1 MLTNIDLDIY
11 EIYCNLYDAICVID
25 KSINNIGLWSGNFI
39 EINTS
44 ERDNLERM
52 SNRLDIDGR
61 L

>member
-1 MLTNIDLDIY
+1 MKFI
-11 EIYCNLYDAICVID
+11 AICMIGVID
-25 KSINNIGLWSGNFI
+25 KSINNIGLWSDNFI